1 MYIIMY
7 KYSAFRINHKSFR
20 SSMSKNFTVIPDH
33 LRLPVKPAMT
43 VGPRHGGSAEMIRLA
58 SWMRRVWSQVW
69 NVIPRVWL
77 K

>member
-1 MYIIMY
+1 MPTDAATAEIFM
-7 KYSAFRINHKSFR
+7 
-20 SSMSKNFTVIPDH
+20 D
-33 LRLPVKPAMT
+33 
-43 VGPRHGGSAEMIRLA
+43 GSAEMIRLA